1 MLQIKM
7 PEPAANGRDRMT
19 DEFDWEDLL
28 ELIEDRRVIPVIGDQ
43 LLQIPLPS
51 GPVPLYRIVA
61 ERLVEKLRL
70 PRSAL
75 PERLTLNE
83 VVCKHL
89 DAGGDVDEVYRKIR
103 PILQDVLP
111 SPPEELLQL
120 ARISQFDLFVSL
132 TFDSLLADAIDQVRF
147 GGQASTL
154 RLVYRPTGKDDGEGG
169 DDLPTGWK
177 KSPKT
182 AVFQMFGKVSASPGY
197 VVSDEDLL
205 EFVHS
210 LQVQDR
216 RPQQLFDEIGTRH
229 LLFIGCRFSDWLARL
244 FLRISRN
251 KRLSDQRPGG
261 EMLVDSDIAEESGL
275 AVFLRHFSAKT
286 ELLPM
291 SADRF
296 VPELVRRWEARHPP
310 RPPEPLIPSSMQ
322 VAELPVEMEEGAVFI
337 SYASEDLPAAQALL
351 DALVQAKLD
360 AWMDKHELQPGENWD
375 RKIRRNI
382 RSCSLFIPLI
392 SSNTERRL
400 EGYFRREWHEAAER
414 ACQIAEGVPFILPV
428 IIDATSM
435 TAETSVPEK
444 FHAVQGA
451 RLPGGRVTPG
461 FIAHLQDQV
470 RDYWRRQRR

>member
-1 MLQIKM
+1 MLEITM
-7 PEPAANGRDRMT
+7 PEPAVNGQDRMP
-19 DEFDWEDLL
+19 DDFDWEDLL

-51 GPVPLYRIVA
+51 GPVPLYQILA
-61 ERLVEKLRL
+61 ERLAEKLRL
-70 PRSAL
+70 PRGAL
-75 PERLTLNE
+75 PEPLTLNE
-83 VVCKHL
+83 VVCRHL
-89 DAGGDVDEVYRKIR
+89 DAKGDVDEVYRKIR
-103 PILQDVLP
+103 PILQEALP
-111 SPPEELLQL
+111 SPPEALLQL

-132 TFDSLLADAIDQVRF
+132 TFDSLLADALDQVCF

-169 DDLPTGWK
+169 DDLPAGWK

-205 EFVHS
+205 EFLHS
-210 LQVQDR
+210 LQFQDR
-216 RPQQLFDEIGTRH
+216 RPQHLFDEIGARH
-229 LLFIGCRFSDWLARL
+229 LLFLGCRFSDWLAR
-244 FLRISRN
+244 FFIRISRN

-261 EMLVDSDIAEESGL
+261 EMLVDSEIAAESSL
-275 AVFLRHFSAKT
+275 AVYLRHYSAKT

-291 SADRF
+291 SAHRF

-310 RPPEPLIPSSMQ
+310 SPAAPFAPSPTQARESRG
-322 VAELPVEMEEGAVFI
+322 EMEEGAVFI
-337 SYASEDLPAAQALL
+337 SYASEDLPAAQALQ
-351 DALVQAKLD
+351 DALAQAKLD
-360 AWMDKHELQPGENWD
+360 AWMDKRELQPGENWD
-375 RKIRRNI
+375 LKIRRNI
-382 RSCSLFIPLI
+382 RGCSLFIALI

-428 IIDATSM
+428 IID
-435 TAETSVPEK
+435 ETCMSDETIVPEK
-444 FHAVQGA
+444 FHAVQGT
-451 RLPGGRVTPG
+451 RLPGGQATPG
-461 FIAHLQDQV
+461 FITHLQDQV